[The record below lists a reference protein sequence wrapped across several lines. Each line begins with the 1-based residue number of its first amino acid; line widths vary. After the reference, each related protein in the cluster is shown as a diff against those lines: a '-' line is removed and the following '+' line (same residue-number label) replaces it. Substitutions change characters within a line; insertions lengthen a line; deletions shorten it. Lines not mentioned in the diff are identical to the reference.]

1 MANGLITG
9 PVVDINSAP
18 NPPAGKYIWGLD
30 TDGILRKKD
39 SSGVKTPVSEADLND
54 KVKISANDT
63 TEDFLLAKLQGST
76 GRIVLTEENDG
87 GNESIKIDIG
97 PNIAETFA
105 VDLDSADA
113 NVTRVEAGG
122 RTTFTITHGKNTLDV
137 ISEVYRLSDGR
148 SLGWRVERTGLNTVE
163 ASRAG
168 SVANGLFRIVLR

>member
-76 GRIVLTEENDG
+76 GKILITEE
-87 GNESIKIDIG
+87 K
-97 PNIAETFA
+97 TFS
-105 VDLDSADA
+105 DL
-113 NVTRVEAGG
+113 
-122 RTTFTITHGKNTLDV
+122 L
-137 ISEVYRLSDGR
+137 
-148 SLGWRVERTGLNTVE
+148 
-163 ASRAG
+163 
-168 SVANGLFRIVLR
+168 